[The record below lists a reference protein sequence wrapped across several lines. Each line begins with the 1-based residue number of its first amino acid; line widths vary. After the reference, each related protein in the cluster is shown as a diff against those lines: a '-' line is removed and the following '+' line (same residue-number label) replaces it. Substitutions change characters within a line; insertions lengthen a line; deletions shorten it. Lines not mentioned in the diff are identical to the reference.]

1 MNDDR
6 NGAQDA
12 GSQADAAFRAGALAA
27 TEAMRAVFDPTPLQ
41 QNALLSARYDA
52 DIWLK
57 REDLSPVRSYKIRG
71 AFNAMR
77 KQAGRD
83 LFVCASAGNHAQG
96 VAYMCRQLA
105 VRGVIFMPVTTPQQ
119 KIQKTRMFGGDRVE
133 LRLTGDYFDDTL
145 AAAQAWCAE
154 HGGHFLAPFDDADV
168 IEGQA
173 SVAVEIEQQLGRA
186 PDHVLLPVGGGGMS
200 AGVAR
205 WFGERAHCVFV
216 EPAGGACLR
225 AALAAGHPVKLGR
238 VDNFVDGAAVGRIGD
253 RPFEILRRANLS
265 DVLVMEENR
274 ICTTLLEMLNVEGIV
289 LEPAGALAIEAVAD
303 LRSFIRGKT
312 VVCVVSGGNFDFER
326 LPEVKERA
334 LRYGGVKKYLI
345 LRLPQRPGALKE
357 FLNILGPEDD
367 IARFEYMK
375 KSARNFGSVLIGIET
390 ARPENFLRL
399 FARLDE
405 AGFTYTDITNDD
417 TLAQF
422 VI

>member
-1 MNDDR
+1 MSDFHDKAR
-6 NGAQDA
+6 
-12 GSQADAAFRAGALAA
+12 AA
-27 TEAMRAVFDPTPLQ
+27 TAAMRDVFPATPLQ
-41 QNALLSARYDA
+41 RNTLLSERFGA

-77 KQAGRD
+77 KQAGKD

-96 VAYMCRQLA
+96 VAYMCRHLG

-119 KIQKTRMFGGDRVE
+119 KVQKTRMFGGDRIEVH
-133 LRLTGDYFDDTL
+133 LTGDYFDDTL
-145 AAAQAWCAE
+145 AAAQVWCEE
-154 HGGHFLAPFDDADV
+154 HGGHFLPPFDDADV

-173 SVAVEIEQQLGRA
+173 SVAVEIEEQLGRA
-186 PDHVLLPVGGGGMS
+186 PDHVILPVGGGGMS
-200 AGVAR
+200 AGVAS
-205 WFGERAHCVFV
+205 WFGDRAHCLFV
-216 EPAGGACLR
+216 EPQGGACLR
-225 AALAAGHPVKLGR
+225 AALAAGHPVKLDH

-253 RPFEILRRANLS
+253 KTFALLRHVHLS
-265 DVLVMEENR
+265 DVLVLSEDR
-274 ICTTLLEMLNVEGIV
+274 ICTTLIEMLNVEGIV
-289 LEPAGALAIEAVAD
+289 LEPAGALSIEAVTD
-303 LRSFIRGKT
+303 VQSFIRGRT

-334 LRYGGVKKYLI
+334 QRYSGVKKYLI

-357 FLNILGPEDD
+357 FLGILGPDDD

-390 ARPENFLRL
+390 TKPENFVRL
-399 FARLDE
+399 FAHLDE
-405 AGFTYTDITNDD
+405 AGFTYTDITTDE